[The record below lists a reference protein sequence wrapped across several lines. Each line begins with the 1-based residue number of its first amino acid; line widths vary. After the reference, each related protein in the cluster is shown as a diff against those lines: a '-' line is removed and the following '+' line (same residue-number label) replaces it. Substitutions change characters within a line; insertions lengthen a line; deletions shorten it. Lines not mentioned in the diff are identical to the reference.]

1 MTAFGLGRLV
11 IAGLL
16 VAGLAIASP
25 AVRADDDDD
34 EDVDI
39 DFDADVTIDIDKSI
53 SVTVDVNI
61 TGDIV
66 VNGSVEVSETAMSLI
81 NNTQV
86 INDGLVTLADAGA
99 DFSNSVTL
107 GTDVLGSSNG
117 NIGVNL
123 SSGASI
129 LQENS
134 VSLSTLS
141 GGPGTSADAESLSL
155 QQSLNNTFSPNS
167 TTNDVVNT
175 VQLLGDVLADATGNI
190 GVNIAVGA
198 FHAQDNSL
206 ALGSISGNT
215 VLAQALA
222 NSVQEVSFG
231 RTFHVD
237 TVNSVTLGD
246 NVLFG
251 ASGNIGLNIT
261 AGTNNLQR
269 NTLVISS
276 GQ

>member
-1 MTAFGLGRLV
+1 MAEFGLGRLA
-11 IAGLL
+11 ITGLL
-16 VAGLAIASP
+16 VAGLAIASS

-39 DFDADVTIDIDKSI
+39 DFDSDVSIDINKSI

-66 VNGSVEVSETAMSLI
+66 VNGSVDVSETAMSLI

-86 INDGLVTLADAGA
+86 INDGLVTLADSDA
-99 DFSNSVTL
+99 DFSNTV
-107 GTDVLGSSNG
+107 VLDTGVLESSNG

-141 GGPGTSADAESLSL
+141 GGPSTSADAESFSL
-155 QQSLNNTFSPNS
+155 QQSLNNTFSPDS
-167 TTNDVVNT
+167 TTNDVVNSA
-175 VQLLGDVLADATGNI
+175 QLLGNVLADATGNI

-206 ALGSISGNT
+206 ALGSATGNT
-215 VLAQALA
+215 VLAQSLA
-222 NSVQEVSFG
+222 NTVQEVSFG

-246 NVLFG
+246 NVLSG
-251 ASGNIGLNIT
+251 ANGNIGLNIT